1 MPLLG
6 RRGSEAPTCRPG
18 DTVVRGNFDPLSG
31 FFQNLK
37 ISANSNGLFFVF
49 EICGR
54 YHGVDL
60 SRFLV
65 SLV

>member
-1 MPLLG
+1 MVWYG
-6 RRGSEAPTCRPG
+6 
-18 DTVVRGNFDPLSG
+18 TVVRGNFDPLSG

-37 ISANSNGLFFVF
+37 ISANLNGLFFVF
-49 EICGR
+49 KICGR
-54 YHGVDL
+54 YHGVYL